1 VQNYRHTQVGW
12 VTLGTF
18 VCAAVIGIAV
28 FISADVGGGPAVL
41 FAGIMLLSSLLFG
54 SLTVS
59 LDETRI
65 VLRFGVGVIRK
76 RILLGA
82 IRSYRQVRNPW
93 YYGWGIH
100 LMPGGWIWNVSGLSA
115 VELGLEGGKYVR
127 VGTDEPEALEH
138 ALRQAIGESSRL
150 ADGDAAPHRWVSE
163 AAAVLAGL
171 LAAIVLGVIAM
182 MYVESQ
188 PPTVTASRETFS
200 VRSGMYGEEIPMR
213 EVDGVSL
220 EQTLPRV
227 LRRTN
232 GFAMGGTLRG
242 HFRLDRLGSGQLFVT
257 VGAPPYVVVRTGRE
271 FVIVNFQEPERT
283 RTLYADLVRYQG
295 EK

>member
-1 VQNYRHTQVGW
+1 MRDYRHTQVGW

-18 VCAAVIGIAV
+18 VIAAVIGIAA
-28 FISADVGGGPAVL
+28 FILADLGVGPVVL
-41 FAGIMLLSSLLFG
+41 FAGIMLLSTLLFG

-59 LDETRI
+59 LDQTHI
-65 VLRFGVGVIRK
+65 ALRFGIGVIRK
-76 RILLGA
+76 RIALGE

-100 LMPGGWIWNVSGLSA
+100 LMPGGWVYNISGLSA
-115 VELGLEGGKYVR
+115 VELILEGGKYVR
-127 VGTDEPEALEH
+127 IGTDQPEVLEH
-138 ALRQAIGESSRL
+138 ALRQAVGESSRL
-150 ADGDAAPHRWVSE
+150 ADGEPAPPRRVSR
-163 AAAVLAGL
+163 AAAFLAGMVAL
-171 LAAIVLGVIAM
+171 SSLGVVAM
-182 MYVESQ
+182 MYVEAQ

-200 VRSGMYGEEIPMR
+200 VRSAIYGAEIPMR

-257 VGAPPYVVVRTGRE
+257 MGAPPYIVVRTRRD
-271 FVIVNFQEPERT
+271 FVVVNFNEPERT
-283 RTLYADLVRYQG
+283 RTLYADLARYQG